1 MMWYALNML
10 GRGNDALKAARGV
23 VKNVPVEVVRQAPPL
38 EYFSPTVL
46 YTLARF
52 SRWDDILKEP
62 APSQGL
68 RYTTGVWHYVRG
80 LAYTGKSM
88 LDSAAVERRMLVAK
102 AKEIPADAAAN
113 LNSVQSL
120 LAIARNHLDGEMAAK
135 KGGWDQAVKHLRNAI
150 AGEDELT
157 YDEPPPWYLPIRQRL
172 GMVLL
177 EAGRPAEA
185 EKVFRDDLVRRP
197 ENGWSLRGLSQSLT
211 AQKKTQEATAVEARF
226 KKAWEKADAM

>member
-1 MMWYALNML
+1 MWYALNML
-10 GRGNDALKAARGV
+10 GRGDDALEAARGV

-52 SRWDDILKEP
+52 SRWDEILTQP
-62 APSQGL
+62 APAKDM
-68 RYTTGVWHYVRG
+68 RYTTGIWHYTRG
-80 LAYTGKSM
+80 LAYTGKDQ
-88 LDSAAVERRMLVAK
+88 LDSAAIELSKLIAT

-120 LAIARNHLDGEMAAK
+120 LAIARSHVEGEMAAR
-135 KGGWDQAVKHLRNAI
+135 KGRFNEAVTHLRNAV

-157 YDEPPPWYLPIRQRL
+157 YDEPPPWYLPMRQRL

-177 EAGRPAEA
+177 DAGRPRDA
-185 EKVFRDDLVRRP
+185 EKAFREDLVRRP

-211 AQKKTQEATAVEARF
+211 AQKKTQEGSAVEARF
-226 KKAWEKADAM
+226 KKAWAKADSM

>member
-1 MMWYALNML
+1 
-10 GRGNDALKAARGV
+10 
-23 VKNVPVEVVRQAPPL
+23 
-38 EYFSPTVL
+38 VL

-62 APSQGL
+62 APPKDL
-68 RYTTGVWHYVRG
+68 RYTTAIWHYTRG
-80 LAYTGKSM
+80 LAYTGKGR
-88 LDSAAVERRMLVAK
+88 LDSAAAEHGKLMAT

-120 LAIARNHLDGEMAAK
+120 LAVARHHLEGEMAAK
-135 KGGWDQAVKHLRNAI
+135 QGRTEKAVKHLRAAV

-172 GMVLL
+172 GAVLL
-177 EAGRPAEA
+177 EAGRLAEA
-185 EKVFRDDLVRRP
+185 EKAFREDLVRRP

-211 AQKKTQEATAVEARF
+211 AQKKTQEAGAIQARF
-226 KKAWEKADAM
+226 RKAWEKADVM